1 VLDASGIV
9 VGSSST
15 TSSLTDG
22 SYDYLITDDHGC
34 SATLNFYITQPAK
47 IIIIDNTTACS
58 ILLEVQDAVGNYN
71 IFWTGP
77 NGFSAN
83 SDTISNLSEGM
94 YFANVRDANNCWSS
108 DSFYVTPINIDY
120 STQNASCVTEAD
132 GMISVN
138 NFIGGAAPYSVYNN
152 GNLHTQNEYVST
164 TIDALFA
171 GTHSLLITDAN
182 NCELDTLITLDFD
195 GGYDCIVVPIIIS
208 PNYDGINDT
217 WKPILDL
224 PTDIE
229 VSILNRWGKLVYY
242 YSGNSIGFE
251 WDGLSTDN
259 DKLPSMDYYYIIKF
273 NNVNYPDRTGVITLI
288 R

>member
-1 VLDASGIV
+1 VGAVVRPRIFPHNSSPKAIPASFPDSNVDCFG
-9 VGSSST
+9 GST
-15 TSSLTDG
+15 G
-22 SYDYLITDDHGC
+22 SILIYVQNAVAPYQALWTGGYIGDSITD
-34 SATLNFYITQPAK
+34 
-47 IIIIDNTTACS
+47 
-58 ILLEVQDAVGNYN
+58 
-71 IFWTGP
+71 
-77 NGFSAN
+77 
-83 SDTISNLSEGM
+83 LSEGM
-94 YFANVRDANNCWSS
+94 YTATVRDENNCWSNP
-108 DSFYVTPINIDY
+108 DSFYVDQNTAVAINY
-120 STQNASCVTEAD
+120 STQNASCLTVAD
-132 GMISVN
+132 GIIEVTQI
-138 NFIGGAAPYSVYNN
+138 FGGTAPYNVYSN
-152 GNLHTQNEYVST
+152 GTLYAENDISA
-164 TIDALFA
+164 TIDALFT

-182 NCELDTLITLDFD
+182 NCEFTAQITLDFD

-273 NNVNYPDRTGVITLI
+273 NNVNYLDKTGVITLI